1 MINFRRSLIELED
14 QNVQNSI
21 EISKRQIQLVQHP
34 DESEESSEAH
44 TEVEQLRKAITKNNQ
59 VKKNIAKRL
68 RANEKEA
75 DLVRQELEEKIT
87 GEDRREL
94 MELQYQVGR
103 LELENMELEQHRIVH
118 ESILKGKDLTIQKLK
133 LQLALRDKI
142 ISRQQELLTEYGCAV
157 TEDKHLSL
165 VDTVLLNDTAVPISP
180 PKLMIQNE
188 HPFQEKILQPFRYS
202 PKPRTPQRSTRQK
215 NIEDDFVPVLPAKSP
230 SNGRE
235 SRSLLTFSVQKL
247 QSNDEN
253 VECSEDFANALGNIR
268 NDSVLNSR
276 DRKAVE
282 EGEWSEVQPNDD
294 VDVTSMGI
302 FGEPKNIH
310 KSRARKL
317 KKGSRKASV
326 HPTNYEEENAEPVAV
341 QHPPR
346 LEYEERQPYRPGFRK
361 QSSLPAPR
369 PMLTHQRSNDNSV
382 VNSDL
387 GDLEIEPPLIQ
398 VNGKSQSYSTRENQK
413 NSARLTSMEKLS
425 SIYHGNDSE
434 DDGRSRRA
442 GGIKPSYLPYDMMLQ
457 LPKKSPRGRL
467 VVEKSEKTK
476 AISPRPIDAQHS
488 LAVRMGGLHFLAPR
502 GGIQKAKD
510 YK

>member
-1 MINFRRSLIELED
+1 M
-14 QNVQNSI
+14 VQ
-21 EISKRQIQLVQHP
+21 RP
-34 DESEESSEAH
+34 DDSEEPSEAH
-44 TEVEQLRKAITKNNQ
+44 IEVEQLRKAITKNNQ

-142 ISRQQELLTEYGCAV
+142 IARQQELLVEYGCEV

-165 VDTVLLNDTAVPISP
+165 VDTVLLIDSTVPTSP
-180 PKLMIQNE
+180 PKLSIQNE
-188 HPFQEKILQPFRYS
+188 HPFQDKVLQPFKYS
-202 PKPRTPQRSTRQK
+202 PKPRTPQKSRQK
-215 NIEDDFVPVLPAKSP
+215 KIEDDFAPVLPSKSP
-230 SNGRE
+230 GNGRE

-247 QSNDEN
+247 QTNEDNFEANDEL
-253 VECSEDFANALGNIR
+253 SDAFRPIR
-268 NDSVLNSR
+268 NDTVLNSR

-282 EGEWSEVQPNDD
+282 EGDWSEVQPNDD
-294 VDVTSMGI
+294 VDVTSMGV

-310 KSRARKL
+310 KPKA
-317 KKGSRKASV
+317 KKTKKTSRKAV
-326 HPTNYEEENAEPVAV
+326 IHPVNDEEENAEPALA
-341 QHPPR
+341 QQPPR
-346 LEYEERQPYRPGFRK
+346 LEYEDRQPYRPGFRK
-361 QSSLPAPR
+361 HSSLPAPR

-382 VNSDL
+382 VNSDY
-387 GDLEIEPPLIQ
+387 GDVEAEPPMIQ
-398 VNGKSQSYSTRENQK
+398 VNGKSQSYSTRDNQK
-413 NSARLTSMEKLS
+413 AAARLTSMEKLS
-425 SIYHGNDSE
+425 PIHHGNDAE
-434 DDGRSRRA
+434 DDGRPRRA
-442 GGIKPSYLPYDMMLQ
+442 AAKAAYLPYDMMLQ

-476 AISPRPIDAQHS
+476 PISPRPMDAPNS
-488 LAVRMGGLHFLAPR
+488 LAVRMGGLQLLAPR
-502 GGIQKAKD
+502 GGIPRVKD
-510 YK
+510 NK